1 MNATNVATKT
11 VVGLFD
17 DMPTAQRAADQL
29 ERAGIARSEISII
42 AGNESGKYAD
52 YSSGTGEV
60 GKGIA
65 GGAGAG
71 AAVGGGL
78 GLLAGLTAL
87 AIPGFGPI
95 IAAGPI
101 AAALTG
107 AGIGAAAGGLIGGL
121 KNSGISESDAHL
133 YEEGVRRGGV
143 LVTVRTADTLA
154 DRAAGILDDAG
165 AIDVD
170 EKSREW
176 RNAGW
181 QPKYDNSFVDDAV
194 TDRRPAFGDKTVRD
208 SKGAKSI
215 PVVQE
220 TLDVSKH
227 EVQRGGVRV
236 YSNVTEKPVEQ
247 EVTLRKEKV
256 KVERRPANRDATD
269 KDLEAFREGTIELRE
284 TSEEPVVKKRARVV
298 EDVIVSKDVDERT
311 ETVRENVRR
320 TDVKVEQLGTSG
332 TTYDTDYRTDFDKRY
347 AGRGYRYEQYE
358 PAYQFGSHWASNQ
371 TYRDRDWDTVE
382 TDMRRDWER
391 TGHGKWE
398 DFKDSIRYGWDKIR
412 GRR

>member
-1 MNATNVATKT
+1 MNATSVATKT

-52 YSSGTGEV
+52 YSSGAGEV
-60 GKGIA
+60 GRGVA

-71 AAVGGGL
+71 AAIGGGL

-95 IAAGPI
+95 IAAGPL

-121 KNSGISESDAHL
+121 KNSGISESDAHF

-143 LVTVRTADTLA
+143 LVTVRTEDALA
-154 DRAAGILDDAG
+154 DRAAGVLDDTG

-181 QPKYDNSFVDDAV
+181 QPKYENGFVDDAA
-194 TDRRPAFGDKTVRD
+194 TARRPKN
-208 SKGAKSI
+208 SKSI

-220 TLDVSKH
+220 TLDVGKQ

-247 EVTLRKEKV
+247 EVKLRKEKV
-256 KVERRPANRDATD
+256 KVERRPANRDATEQ
-269 KDLEAFREGTIELRE
+269 DLQAFREGTIELRE
-284 TSEEPVVKKRARVV
+284 TSEEPVVKKKARVV
-298 EDVIVSKDVDERT
+298 EDVIVTKDVDERT

-320 TDVKVEQLGTSG
+320 NDVKVEQLGTTG

-347 AGRGYRYEQYE
+347 AGHGYRYEQYE

-382 TDMRRDWER
+382 TDMRRDWDR